1 MVFKNKNLEYYT
13 EEKVLNPPFHVREEL
28 KFFFN

>member
-13 EEKVLNPPFHVREEL
+13 KEKVLNPPPHVLEEL
-28 KFFFN
+28 RYF